1 MNAPGAHAVPGQLRS
16 FDEIFIGGEWR
27 SSVGDER
34 ITVISPSTEE
44 EIASVPAG
52 QPGDIDR
59 GVAAARRAFD
69 CGEWSAMPAAE
80 RARLLRKV
88 ADNLEARAPELVRAF
103 VAEVGMPLAMAQA
116 SSAITSHFWRRDAE
130 LAELMDFES
139 GRQWADGAGVV
150 RLEPAGVVG
159 AIAPWNGAIG
169 AVSMKV
175 SPALA
180 AGCTVV
186 AKPAWEAPT
195 SSLILAEAI
204 EAADL
209 PPGVVSIVPGG
220 RVTGEHLVRHP
231 DVDKVS
237 ITGSTAAGRRVMEL
251 CAGRIARVTLELG
264 GKSAAII
271 ADDIPVE
278 SIVPSL
284 IPGSIGFSGQVC
296 AALTRVLV
304 SEERHDEIV
313 EVLASVF
320 KAIPVGD
327 PFDPATGIGPLIS
340 ERQRT
345 RVENYIA
352 LGIDEGAKLVTGGGR
367 PARLERGWYVEP
379 TLFTGVNSSMRI
391 AREEIFGPVV
401 CVLTYRDLDDAVAI
415 ANDSEY
421 GLSGAVYATDLDL
434 ASRLARRIRTGQVF
448 INGAGTVL
456 DAPFGGYKQ
465 SGIGREG
472 GPEGLQGF
480 LETKLIVERGGIPVA
495 GQG

>member
-1 MNAPGAHAVPGQLRS
+1 MNAPTTPARGELRS
-16 FDEIFIGGEWR
+16 FDEVFIGGEWMK
-27 SSVGDER
+27 SVGDER
-34 ITVISPSTEE
+34 INVISPSTEE
-44 EIASVPAG
+44 QIASVPAG

-59 GVAAARRAFD
+59 GVVAARRALD
-69 CGEWSAMPAAE
+69 SGAWSAMSAAD
-80 RARLLRKV
+80 RAGLLRKV
-88 ADNLEARAPELVRAF
+88 ADNLDARAAELVRAF
-103 VAEVGMPLAMAQA
+103 VSEVGMPLAMAEA
-116 SSAITSHFWRRDAE
+116 SATVTAHFWRRDAE
-130 LAELMDFES
+130 LAELMDYES
-139 GRQWADGAGVV
+139 GRQWGGGFGVV
-150 RLEPAGVVG
+150 RLEPVGVVG

-204 EAADL
+204 EAAGL
-209 PPGVVSIVPGG
+209 PPGVVSIIPGD
-220 RVTGEHLVRHP
+220 RATGEHLVRHP
-231 DVDKVS
+231 GVDKVS
-237 ITGSTAAGRRVMEL
+237 MTGSTAAGKRVMEL

-271 ADDIPVE
+271 ADDVPVE
-278 SIVPSL
+278 NIVPSL

-304 SEERHDEIV
+304 SEQRHDEVV
-313 EVLASVF
+313 ETLANVF
-320 KAIPVGD
+320 NAIPVGD
-327 PFDPATGIGPLIS
+327 PFDPTTGIGPLIS
-340 ERQRT
+340 ERQRD

-352 LGIDEGAKLVTGGGR
+352 VGRAEGAKLITGGGR
-367 PARLERGWYVEP
+367 PAHLHRGWYVEP
-379 TLFTGVNSSMRI
+379 ALFTGVENDMRI

-401 CVLTYRDLDDAVAI
+401 CVLTYKDLDDAIAI
-415 ANDSEY
+415 ANDSDY
-421 GLSGAVYATDLDL
+421 GLSGAVYANDLEL
-434 ASRLARRIRTGQVF
+434 AGRLARRIRTGQVF

-472 GPEGLQGF
+472 GPEGLRGF
-480 LETKLIVERGGIPVA
+480 LETKLIVEHGGIPVA
-495 GQG
+495 AQG

>member
-1 MNAPGAHAVPGQLRS
+1 MNAPTAPARGELKS
-16 FDEIFIGGEWR
+16 FDEVFIGGEWLK
-27 SSVGDER
+27 SVGDQR
-34 ITVISPSTEE
+34 IDVISPSTEE
-44 EIASVPAG
+44 HIASVPAG

-69 CGEWSAMPAAE
+69 SGAWSAMAAAD
-80 RARLLRKV
+80 RAQLLRKV
-88 ADNLEARAPELVRAF
+88 ADNLDARAAELVRAF
-103 VAEVGMPLAMAQA
+103 VSEVGMPLMMAQA
-116 SSAITSHFWRRDAE
+116 SATVTAHFWRRDAE
-130 LAELMDFES
+130 LAELMDYES
-139 GRQWADGAGVV
+139 GRHWGDGFGVV

-204 EAADL
+204 EAAGL
-209 PPGVVSIVPGG
+209 PPGVVSIIPGD
-220 RVTGEHLVRHP
+220 RATGEHLVRHP
-231 DVDKVS
+231 GVDKVS
-237 ITGSTAAGRRVMEL
+237 MTGSTAAGKRVMEL
-251 CAGRIARVTLELG
+251 CAGRVARVTLELG

-271 ADDIPVE
+271 ADDVPVE
-278 SIVPSL
+278 TIVPSL

-304 SEERHDEIV
+304 SEQRHDEIV
-313 EVLASVF
+313 ETLANVF
-320 KAIPVGD
+320 NAIPVGD
-327 PFDPATGIGPLIS
+327 PFEPTTGIGPLIS
-340 ERQRT
+340 ERQRD

-352 LGIDEGAKLVTGGGR
+352 VGRAEGAKLVTGGSR
-367 PARLERGWYVEP
+367 PAHLDRGWYVEP
-379 TLFTGVNSSMRI
+379 TLFTGVKNDMRI

-401 CVLTYRDLDDAVAI
+401 CVLTYKDLDDAIAI
-415 ANDSEY
+415 ANDSDY
-421 GLSGAVYATDLDL
+421 GLSGAIYANDLDL
-434 ASRLARRIRTGQVF
+434 AGRMARRIRTGQVF

-472 GPEGLQGF
+472 GPEGLRGF
-480 LETKLIVERGGIPVA
+480 LETKLIVEQGGIPVA
-495 GQG
+495 AQG